1 MAIAVYP
8 SYLPGFL
15 QSGYSLKTQPNMLR
29 TQMADGYTRQR
40 VINSGKPAELSV
52 NMSMSGAE
60 YNAFTDWIN
69 KNAAGGSGWFMA
81 PVLSSDTG
89 DKEPQYQ
96 TVRIQNGAISA
107 ALTWRSENE
116 TRWKINFVLDLAVA
130 PLPEADAGSSNTGS
144 DKYGEV
150 ITAEEAEG
158 GDDTQGGLS
167 FWNAVERAPGFDGT
181 SQITIAEDADTVE
194 DE

>member
-1 MAIAVYP
+1 MSIPVYP
-8 SYLPGFL
+8 STLPGLL
-15 QSGYSLKTQPNMLR
+15 QSGYTLKSQPNVLR
-29 TQMADGYTRQR
+29 TQMADGYQRQR

-60 YNAFTDWIN
+60 YNAFMSWIN
-69 KNAAGGSGWFMA
+69 KNAAGGAGWFMA

-107 ALTWRSENE
+107 ALTWKSENE
-116 TRWKINFVLDLAVA
+116 TRWKISFILDLATA

-144 DKYGEV
+144 DKYGMS
-150 ITAEEAEG
+150 ITADEAEG

-167 FWNAVERAPGFDGT
+167 FWNALERAPGYDGT

>member
-29 TQMADGYTRQR
+29 TQMGDGYTRQR
-40 VINSGKPAELSV
+40 VINSGKPAELTV

-60 YNAFTDWIN
+60 YSAFTDWIN
-69 KNAAGGSGWFMA
+69 KNAAGGAGWFMA

-107 ALTWRSENE
+107 ALTWRSETE
-116 TRWKINFVLDLAVA
+116 TRWKISFTLDVAVA
-130 PLPEADAGSSNTGS
+130 PLPLADAVSGSVS
-144 DKYGEV
+144 
-150 ITAEEAEG
+150 
-158 GDDTQGGLS
+158 GD
-167 FWNAVERAPGFDGT
+167 FE
-181 SQITIAEDADTVE
+181 TIAVWKKIEE
-194 DE
+194 

>member
-15 QSGYSLKTQPNMLR
+15 QSGYGLKTQPNMLR

-40 VINSGKPAELSV
+40 VINSGKPAELTV

-60 YNAFTDWIN
+60 YNAFMSWIN
-69 KNAAGGSGWFMA
+69 KNAAGGAGWFMA

-96 TVRIQNGAISA
+96 AVRIQNGAISA
-107 ALTWRSENE
+107 ALNWKSETE
-116 TRWKINFVLDLAVA
+116 TRWKINFILDLATA
-130 PLPEADAGSSNTGS
+130 PLPEADAGSNNAGS
-144 DKYGEV
+144 DKYGMS
-150 ITAEEAEG
+150 ITADEAEG

-167 FWNAVERAPGFDGT
+167 FWNALERAPGYDGT
-181 SQITIAEDADTVE
+181 SQITFAEDADTVE

>member
-1 MAIAVYP
+1 MAISVYP

-52 NMSMSGAE
+52 NMNMSGAE
-60 YNAFTDWIN
+60 YNAFMSWLN
-69 KNAAGGSGWFMA
+69 KNTAGGAGWFKA

-89 DKEPQYQ
+89 DKGPQYQ

-107 ALTWRSENE
+107 ALTWRSD
-116 TRWKINFVLDLAVA
+116 TGSRWKISFTLDVAVA
-130 PLPEADAGSSNTGS
+130 PLPLADAGSGS
-144 DKYGEV
+144 GDFEKIAV
-150 ITAEEAEG
+150 WKKIEE
-158 GDDTQGGLS
+158 
-167 FWNAVERAPGFDGT
+167 
-181 SQITIAEDADTVE
+181 
-194 DE
+194 

>member
-1 MAIAVYP
+1 MAISVYP

-29 TQMADGYTRQR
+29 TQMSDGYTRQR

-69 KNAAGGSGWFMA
+69 KNAAGGAGWFMA

-107 ALTWRSENE
+107 ALTWKSENE
-116 TRWKINFVLDLAVA
+116 TRWKINFILDLATA
-130 PLPEADAGSSNTGS
+130 PLPEADAGSDNAGS

-167 FWNAVERAPGFDGT
+167 FYTAVERAPGYDGT
-181 SQITIAEDADTVE
+181 SQMNIAENADTVE

>member
-8 SYLPGFL
+8 SYLPGIL
-15 QSGYSLKTQPNMLR
+15 QSGYTLKTAPNMLR

-40 VINSGKPAELSV
+40 VINSGKPAELTV

-69 KNAAGGSGWFMA
+69 KNAAGGAGWFKINA
-81 PVLSSDTG
+81 LTSDTANG
-89 DKEPQYQ
+89 APGSQ

-116 TRWKINFVLDLAVA
+116 TRWKISFTLDVAVA
-130 PLPEADAGSSNTGS
+130 PLPEAESSGTDSGL
-144 DKYGEV
+144 GE
-150 ITAEEAEG
+150 
-158 GDDTQGGLS
+158 
-167 FWNAVERAPGFDGT
+167 
-181 SQITIAEDADTVE
+181 IANWEKIED
-194 DE
+194 

>member
-1 MAIAVYP
+1 MAIVVYP

-29 TQMADGYTRQR
+29 TQMSDGYTRQR

-60 YNAFTDWIN
+60 YHAFTDWIN
-69 KNAAGGSGWFMA
+69 KNTAGGAGWFMA

-89 DKEPQYQ
+89 DKKPQYQ
-96 TVRIQNGAISA
+96 TVRIQNGEISA
-107 ALTWRSENE
+107 ALQWRSGTE
-116 TRWKINFVLDLAVA
+116 TRWKINFVLDLATA
-130 PLPEADAGSSNTGS
+130 PLPEADAGGSDTGS

-150 ITAEEAEG
+150 ITAEKAEG
-158 GDDTQGGLS
+158 GDDASGGLS
-167 FWNAVERAPGFDGT
+167 FYNVTERAPGYDGT
-181 SQITIAEDADTVE
+181 SQMNIAEDADTVE

>member
-1 MAIAVYP
+1 MAIVVYP
-8 SYLPGFL
+8 SYLPGIL
-15 QSGYSLKTQPNMLR
+15 QSGYTLKTAPNMLR

-40 VINSGKPAELSV
+40 VINSGKPAELTV

-69 KNAAGGSGWFMA
+69 RNAAGGAGWFMA

-89 DKEPQYQ
+89 DKEPQYR

-107 ALTWRSENE
+107 ALTWRSETE
-116 TRWKINFVLDLAVA
+116 TRWKISFTLDVAVA
-130 PLPEADAGSSNTGS
+130 PLPEADAGSDSAGS
-144 DKYGEV
+144 DKYGMS

-158 GDDTQGGLS
+158 GDDAQGGLS
-167 FWNAVERAPGFDGT
+167 FYDAVERAPGYDGT
-181 SQITIAEDADTVE
+181 SQMNIAEDADTVE

>member
-40 VINSGKPAELSV
+40 VINSGKPAELTV

-69 KNAAGGSGWFMA
+69 KNAAGGAGWFMA
-81 PVLSSDTG
+81 PVLSSNTG
-89 DKEPQYQ
+89 NKEPQYQ

-107 ALTWRSENE
+107 ALTWRSETE
-116 TRWKINFVLDLAVA
+116 TRWKISFVLDLATA
-130 PLPEADAGSSNTGS
+130 PLPEADAGRSNAGS

-150 ITAEEAEG
+150 VTAKEAEG
-158 GDDTQGGLS
+158 GDDVQGGLS
-167 FWNAVERAPGFDGT
+167 FYTAVERAPGFDGT
-181 SQITIAEDADTVE
+181 SQINVTEDADTVE

>member
-29 TQMADGYTRQR
+29 TQMSDGYTRQR

-69 KNAAGGSGWFMA
+69 KNAAGGAGWFKINA
-81 PVLSSDTG
+81 LTSDTSNG
-89 DKEPQYQ
+89 APGLQ
-96 TVRIQNGAISA
+96 TVRIQNGEISA
-107 ALTWRSENE
+107 ALTWRSETE
-116 TRWKINFVLDLAVA
+116 TRWKISFTLDVAVA
-130 PLPEADAGSSNTGS
+130 PLPEAESSGTDSGL
-144 DKYGEV
+144 GE
-150 ITAEEAEG
+150 
-158 GDDTQGGLS
+158 
-167 FWNAVERAPGFDGT
+167 
-181 SQITIAEDADTVE
+181 IANWEKIED
-194 DE
+194 

>member
-1 MAIAVYP
+1 MAISVYP

-29 TQMADGYTRQR
+29 TQMSDGYTRQR

-52 NMSMSGAE
+52 TMSMSGAE

-69 KNAAGGSGWFMA
+69 KNAAGGAGWFMA
-81 PVLSSDTG
+81 PVLSSDTS

-107 ALTWRSENE
+107 ALTW
-116 TRWKINFVLDLAVA
+116 
-130 PLPEADAGSSNTGS
+130 
-144 DKYGEV
+144 
-150 ITAEEAEG
+150 
-158 GDDTQGGLS
+158 
-167 FWNAVERAPGFDGT
+167 
-181 SQITIAEDADTVE
+181 
-194 DE
+194 